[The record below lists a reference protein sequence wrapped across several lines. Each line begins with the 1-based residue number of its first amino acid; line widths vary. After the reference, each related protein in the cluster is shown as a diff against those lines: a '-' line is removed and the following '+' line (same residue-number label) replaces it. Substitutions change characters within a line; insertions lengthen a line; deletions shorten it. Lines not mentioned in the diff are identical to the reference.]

1 MATNDGSDNF
11 VHQLAIKLS
20 RVLNIVNP
28 NDLLAQR
35 VIDIA
40 KNNPLDDFTKGMLLS
55 FYDLLPLTLLF
66 YSGKGFWQVQGLF
79 SC

>member
-1 MATNDGSDNF
+1 MDGSDDF

-20 RVLNIVNP
+20 RVLNIVIP

-40 KNNPLDDFTKGMLLS
+40 KNEPLDDFIKGILVG
-55 FYDLLPLTLLF
+55 FRDLLPLTLLF

>member
-1 MATNDGSDNF
+1 MDGSDDF

-20 RVLNIVNP
+20 RVLNIVIP

-40 KNNPLDDFTKGMLLS
+40 KNEPLDDFIKGILVG
-55 FYDLLPLTLLF
+55 FRDLLPLTLLF
-66 YSGKGFWQVQGLF
+66 YSGKRFWQVQGLF

>member
-1 MATNDGSDNF
+1 MSSMDGSDDF

-40 KNNPLDDFTKGMLLS
+40 KNDSLDDFIKGILVSFRDLLS
-55 FYDLLPLTLLF
+55 LTLLF
-66 YSGKGFWQVQGLF
+66 YSGEGFRQVQGLF
-79 SC
+79 SG